1 MSSSLNSGSRP
12 WYLPH
17 GVDGVAP
24 FGDPATPV
32 PEQKSPFQP
41 PKTWTLKHG
50 GPILLGEPERKPT
63 MSVSF
68 GPCTFLQVRC
78 YSWAEMDGTRPT
90 PAWPSP
96 LLCHQPAPL
105 RRKNKQ
111 TSANQQRK
119 KKKTANTTKMDTRKG
134 HNTTKKKKCPK
145 TANKDYPKKM
155 HRSTKEATPRFFP
168 PPPPPGRKQ
177 RAESSL
183 RGAAQLRRLALV
195 ALPEALLREMGW
207 SHIQPLWGS
216 QSTTRSS
223 CDIPNTCGA
232 LFKCSH
238 HPAALAEPR
247 ETLVEPWWNPRET
260 LVEPY
265 LRAAP
270 DHPGAYLR

>member
-63 MSVSF
+63 MSVSV

-105 RRKNKQ
+105 RR
-111 TSANQQRK
+111 TK
-119 KKKTANTTKMDTRKG
+119 KKANIGKSTTQEKKIANTTKMDTRKG

-168 PPPPPGRKQ
+168 PPPPPGPKTASRVFAPRRCAAAPP
-177 RAESSL
+177 RARSAAGSS
-183 RGAAQLRRLALV
+183 
-195 ALPEALLREMGW
+195 PERNGLE
-207 SHIQPLWGS
+207 P
-216 QSTTRSS
+216 
-223 CDIPNTCGA
+223 
-232 LFKCSH
+232 
-238 HPAALAEPR
+238 HPA
-247 ETLVEPWWNPRET
+247 TLGLPVNKKK
-260 LVEPY
+260 
-265 LRAAP
+265 LR
-270 DHPGAYLR
+270 